1 MPFYNNNH
9 CIEVLL
15 MKTAGQLCRE
25 LGIRYY
31 RLDYLIR
38 SGYVPEPKRLD
49 SGQRVFTNE
58 DIKRIEEKLFEM
70 KAR

>member
-1 MPFYNNNH
+1 
-9 CIEVLL
+9 

-25 LGIRYY
+25 LNIRYY

-49 SGQRVFTNE
+49 SGQRIFMDE
-58 DIKRIEEKLFEM
+58 DTEKIRKIILE
-70 KAR
+70 RR

>member
-1 MPFYNNNH
+1 
-9 CIEVLL
+9 
-15 MKTAGQLCRE
+15 MKTAGRLCKE

-49 SGQRVFTNE
+49 SGQRIFTEE
-58 DIKRIEEKLFEM
+58 DEKEIKEKLLEM
-70 KAR
+70 TAR

>member
-1 MPFYNNNH
+1 
-9 CIEVLL
+9 

-25 LGIRYY
+25 LSIRYY

-49 SGQRVFTNE
+49 SGQRVFTDE
-58 DIKRIEEKLFEM
+58 EIAKIKEVIYERMGK
-70 KAR
+70 

>member
-1 MPFYNNNH
+1 
-9 CIEVLL
+9 

-49 SGQRVFTNE
+49 SGQRIFFDE
-58 DIKRIEEKLFEM
+58 DIKTIKQALFAIETKG
-70 KAR
+70 

>member
-1 MPFYNNNH
+1 
-9 CIEVLL
+9 

-49 SGQRVFTNE
+49 SGQRVFFDK
-58 DIKRIEEKLFEM
+58 DIKTIKQALFAIETKG
-70 KAR
+70 

>member
-1 MPFYNNNH
+1 MG
-9 CIEVLL
+9 VLL
-15 MKTAGQLCRE
+15 MKTAGQLCKE

-49 SGQRVFTNE
+49 SGQRVFGE
-58 DIKRIEEKLFEM
+58 QDVRKIKEKLLEM
-70 KAR
+70 ASK

>member
-1 MPFYNNNH
+1 MEDSF
-9 CIEVLL
+9 

-49 SGQRVFTNE
+49 SGQRVFSDE
-58 DIKRIEEKLFEM
+58 DVQRIKEKTHP
-70 KAR
+70 KGIPSYICRRTS

>member
-1 MPFYNNNH
+1 M
-9 CIEVLL
+9 EVLL

-49 SGQRVFTNE
+49 SGQRVFKDE
-58 DIKRIEEKLFEM
+58 DVEKIKEILFERQT
-70 KAR
+70 K

>member
-1 MPFYNNNH
+1 
-9 CIEVLL
+9 

-25 LGIRYY
+25 LGVKYY

-49 SGQRVFTNE
+49 SGQRIFTDE
-58 DIKRIEEKLFEM
+58 DVVNIKDVICERMAK
-70 KAR
+70 

>member
-1 MPFYNNNH
+1 M
-9 CIEVLL
+9 EVLL
-15 MKTAGQLCRE
+15 MKTAGQLCKE

-49 SGQRVFTNE
+49 SGQRVFE
-58 DIKRIEEKLFEM
+58 EQDVRKIKEVLFERM
-70 KAR
+70 AR